1 MMGNFLNKL
10 DGGVEV
16 LDDLDDHWTA
26 KHHKQ
31 ERNWLIEE
39 LQELAL
45 EKSVRITILGG
56 DVHLAAV
63 GQFYSN
69 KKLGLPKDRDHRYMP
84 NVISSAITNT
94 PPPDMMADI
103 INQRNKIH
111 HLDSETEEDMIP
123 MFLEDVDGA
132 PRKNTHLLPRRNW
145 CAIREYL
152 PGSTP
157 LPSPSTA
164 PSTPE
169 QPEVRPGLLSRTNS
183 PITT

>member
-1 MMGNFLNKL
+1 MENVISSRAFEPIKALGKAGLMGNFLNKL

-26 KHHKQ
+26 KHHKR

-84 NVISSAITNT
+84 NVSIIS
-94 PPPDMMADI
+94 
-103 INQRNKIH
+103 
-111 HLDSETEEDMIP
+111 DSEHVTS
-123 MFLEDVDGA
+123 GY
-132 PRKNTHLLPRRNW
+132 N
-145 CAIREYL
+145 
-152 PGSTP
+152 G
-157 LPSPSTA
+157 
-164 PSTPE
+164 
-169 QPEVRPGLLSRTNS
+169 
-183 PITT
+183 